1 MEKNEN
7 IENVIDNLK
16 FLDFVTTQL
25 YYHTIF
31 MFIV

>member
-7 IENVIDNLK
+7 TENVIDNLK